1 MTMITLNPTTP
12 TAEVISKA
20 AADVTIDG
28 GRGRAIKLRRPG
40 VLAQFRL
47 IEALGDTARNG
58 VYVNMVLPLIYIGAI
73 DDDTNIQLSKKSE
86 IEALIQRL
94 DEEGIEAVM
103 KGVSK
108 HFGAPDPDADKAR
121 LGN

>member
-1 MTMITLNPTTP
+1 MTKVTINETP
-12 TAEVISKA
+12 TAEVVAKA
-20 AADVTIDG
+20 TAEVLICDT
-28 GRGRAIKLRRPG
+28 RGRLIKLRRPG

-58 VYVNMVLPLIYIGAI
+58 VYVNMVLPLIYVAAI
-73 DDDTNIQLSKKSE
+73 DDDPINQFAKKSE

-94 DEEGIEAVM
+94 DEEAIDMVAVAVA
-103 KGVSK
+103 KNWGRQE
-108 HFGAPDPDADKAR
+108 PEADKVK